1 MGTSGLLLDGDTHFK
16 MIFALLLLQLVFV
29 FNAQGK
35 GKHFLIEAKDDVVK
49 DDVVKDDATH
59 FNEEEVDDVLDA
71 LPDEEK
77 ETYFKANGTAQEKM
91 QKKIVS
97 KYGHGLEKIKEGAKD
112 GSVKKLI
119 GDYTFHS
126 PLEAYGGWDYR
137 GGFNR

>member
-1 MGTSGLLLDGDTHFK
+1 MGTSGLLLDRDTHFK

-29 FNAQGK
+29 FNVQGK

-97 KYGHGLEKIKEGAKD
+97 IWPRSGKDKRGRKRWKREETIRRLYFSFATRSIRRMGLPRRI
-112 GSVKKLI
+112 
-119 GDYTFHS
+119 
-126 PLEAYGGWDYR
+126 
-137 GGFNR
+137 